1 MTDENKKEQEIM
13 LPTGENLVVS
23 SSPHLSSTEHTAT
36 IMGKVLLALAFP
48 TAAGIWYF
56 GLRAAWIVLF
66 TTLCCIG
73 AEALWC
79 FLAKKPVKRT
89 IFDGSAAVTG
99 VILGLNMPP
108 DVPFYVPVI
117 GAILAIWIAKQ
128 IFGGL
133 GYNPF
138 NPAVVARVGLLIA
151 LPAIMTIWPT
161 PRGMDS
167 NYPQAKEFLTS
178 PDAVTCATPLSVVS
192 TIPRVKGND
201 LYAQKNFESVDSPQL
216 LMQYFKGCKGGS
228 IGEVCI
234 PAIILGAIVLVA
246 FNLINWRVPVCYI
259 GTVAIITGV
268 VNHFNPGVTPSPLF
282 HLVTGGLMFA
292 AVFMA
297 TDMVTCPITGTGC
310 VIFAIGCGILTA
322 VIRIWGS
329 YPEGVSF
336 AILFMNALVPLID
349 RWSRTRPFGYIS
361 RRKGSVR

>member
-66 TTLCCIG
+66 TALCCIG

-133 GYNPF
+133 GYNPL
-138 NPAVVARVGLLIA
+138 NPAV
-151 LPAIMTIWPT
+151 
-161 PRGMDS
+161 
-167 NYPQAKEFLTS
+167 NH
-178 PDAVTCATPLSVVS
+178 
-192 TIPRVKGND
+192 
-201 LYAQKNFESVDSPQL
+201 
-216 LMQYFKGCKGGS
+216 
-228 IGEVCI
+228 
-234 PAIILGAIVLVA
+234 GAMLA
-246 FNLINWRVPVCYI
+246 
-259 GTVAIITGV
+259 G
-268 VNHFNPGVTPSPLF
+268 
-282 HLVTGGLMFA
+282 
-292 AVFMA
+292 
-297 TDMVTCPITGTGC
+297 
-310 VIFAIGCGILTA
+310 
-322 VIRIWGS
+322 
-329 YPEGVSF
+329 
-336 AILFMNALVPLID
+336 
-349 RWSRTRPFGYIS
+349 WS
-361 RRKGSVR
+361 